1 MKKKLLYT
9 ISFFVLLLSAVSC
22 ANRAEKKRLY
32 EIFEQSKRAPEYTKV
47 ATFVNSLE
55 FKQICCD
62 EFANATLERLC
73 PSWRDSVSIDFR
85 TAYFYPTRD
94 TCTMFYTMDLKIK
107 DLDVEPHAIGSI
119 MLCFGELTR
128 KEGGWRVKIDTV
140 QPFPLEQYSD
150 LLSNQSDTASTIRI
164 NIGGT
169 VYMPEG
175 IAFAYRKENQKKKYL
190 DYDEKNIVPE
200 MFCMEN
206 AHLLPARMED
216 FLWQQFWFD
225 KDCPQKAN
233 Y

>member
-1 MKKKLLYT
+1 MYT

-22 ANRAEKKRLY
+22 ANRSEKKRLY

-47 ATFVNSLE
+47 AAFVNSLE

-94 TCTMFYTMDLKIK
+94 TCTVFYTMDLKIK

-140 QPFPLEQYSD
+140 QPFPLEQYSGSPIESIRYGFND
-150 LLSNQSDTASTIRI
+150 SYKHRRNGIYARRHCIYLSQ
-164 NIGGT
+164 
-169 VYMPEG
+169 
-175 IAFAYRKENQKKKYL
+175 RKPKE
-190 DYDEKNIVPE
+190 EIS
-200 MFCMEN
+200 
-206 AHLLPARMED
+206 
-216 FLWQQFWFD
+216 
-225 KDCPQKAN
+225 
-233 Y
+233 

>member
-1 MKKKLLYT
+1 M
-9 ISFFVLLLSAVSC
+9 
-22 ANRAEKKRLY
+22 
-32 EIFEQSKRAPEYTKV
+32 
-47 ATFVNSLE
+47 
-55 FKQICCD
+55 
-62 EFANATLERLC
+62 
-73 PSWRDSVSIDFR
+73 
-85 TAYFYPTRD
+85 
-94 TCTMFYTMDLKIK
+94 
-107 DLDVEPHAIGSI
+107 
-119 MLCFGELTR
+119 
-128 KEGGWRVKIDTV
+128 

-190 DYDEKNIVPE
+190 DYDEKNIVPK